1 MPGSV
6 VLEGSSHDALRD
18 VGMGGGGGVA
28 GLQGETNLE
37 AYDGG
42 AQTP

>member
-6 VLEGSSHDALRD
+6 VLEVSSHDALRG
-18 VGMGGGGGVA
+18 VGMGGGVE